1 MRDHVGAL
9 IAMGGRVVQWAFDV
23 LFAKV
28 SAIFFELKGYLI
40 KCEYAF
46 GAGVR
51 QSDNGAM
58 IEQGGRCVTPV
69 KSIIE
74 EILSRSMH
82 SMIQFRYS
90 QCSQDLVVY
99 GLNCWAADV

>member
-1 MRDHVGAL
+1 MYYLLRLV
-9 IAMGGRVVQWAFDV
+9 RF
-23 LFAKV
+23 
-28 SAIFFELKGYLI
+28 FFELKGYLI